1 MDSNDNDLL
10 GLIESIEEKLEKEI
24 CNIHRLMAIQ
34 GIAIFFLALSV
45 IVICLG

>member
-1 MDSNDNDLL
+1 MASNNDDLFS
-10 GLIESIEEKLEKEI
+10 LIESIEEKLGKEI
-24 CNIHRLMAIQ
+24 SNIHRLMAIQ